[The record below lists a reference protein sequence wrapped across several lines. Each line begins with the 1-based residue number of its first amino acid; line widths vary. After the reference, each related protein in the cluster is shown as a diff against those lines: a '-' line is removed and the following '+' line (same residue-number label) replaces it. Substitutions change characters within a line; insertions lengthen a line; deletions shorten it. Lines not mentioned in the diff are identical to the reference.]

1 MLYLSFEK
9 DSLEDSCGAQEPAT
23 CARYRRKHIMRAYEK
38 LASIAALGAAI
49 AFLFPAAPVR
59 ALAASYGAATERAA
73 IVSTI
78 LHHWYFKGDPRIP
91 PPRISRV
98 GIAGHFAVAMVRTEI
113 EGAPFH
119 GEFLLER
126 FPFGWQTLDI
136 ASYHFLTLN
145 VCDLTAHDISPQTVR
160 LLSERIGIAFVGNAH
175 HCPSPGTYADRG
187 APTSVLAIRK
197 ISYQGAVQSVRAVGN
212 WGLASWYGG
221 GGGDAIYERKHAR
234 WVEISGGGGSAC
246 PRDLVHFYHMPLQ
259 TAKILLRGLV
269 SGCK

>member
-9 DSLEDSCGAQEPAT
+9 DSLEDSCSAEESCTIQG
-23 CARYRRKHIMRAYEK
+23 YRWALIMKAYK
-38 LASIAALGAAI
+38 NFAVNAAFGAAI
-49 AFLFPAAPVR
+49 ATLFATAPVR

-73 IVSTI
+73 IVNTI

-98 GIAGHFAVAMVRTEI
+98 GIAGHFAVAMVRIEI
-113 EGAPFH
+113 EGAPYH

-126 FPFGWQTLDI
+126 FPFGWQTLEI
-136 ASYHFLTLN
+136 AAYHFLTLN
-145 VCDLTAHDISPQTVR
+145 VCDLTAHDISPPTVR
-160 LLSERIGIAFVGNAH
+160 LLSERIGIAFAGNAH

-197 ISYQGAVQSVRAVGN
+197 ITYQGAVQSVRAVGN
-212 WGLASWYGG
+212 WGLASWYGA

-246 PRDLVHFYHMPLQ
+246 PRDLVDLYHMPLQ